1 LFERMEFGP
10 DAQPLTTTLADYLLV
25 TATELPNITLVHQE
39 TPTPLNPLGIKG
51 VGEAGTLPTAA
62 AIVSAIEDALSPF
75 GVCLAQ
81 CPILP
86 AEILAKIAEA
96 KAK

>member
-1 LFERMEFGP
+1 M
-10 DAQPLTTTLADYLLV
+10 
-25 TATELPNITLVHQE
+25 ITLVHQE

-75 GVCLAQ
+75 GVRLAQ
-81 CPILP
+81 TPVSP
-86 AEILAKIAEA
+86 AEILAKIGEAEQTSDA
-96 KAK
+96 LPARRYPYAPAL